1 MMGFK
6 HAVAMVLISAA
17 SLGAM
22 AADAA
27 NDSWWAQFKA
37 YTHQQK
43 NDAVK
48 AGKAFIADTD
58 KKIDELKTQTR
69 NASAETKAAHEKNM
83 AELQDKK
90 KAAQAELAKLEKS
103 TSEVWDAT
111 KTGFSNAA
119 RELGQAYDKAVAAA
133 RK

>member
-1 MMGFK
+1 MMRFR
-6 HAVAMVLISAA
+6 HAVALALIGAT
-17 SLGAM
+17 SLGAL

-37 YTHQQK
+37 FTHQQK

-48 AGKAFIADTD
+48 AGKTLIADTD
-58 KKIDELKTQTR
+58 RKIDELKAETR
-69 NASAETKAAHEKNM
+69 NASAETKAAHEKNL

-103 TSEVWDAT
+103 GSEVWDAT

-119 RELGQAYDKAVAAA
+119 RELGQAYDRAVAAV
-133 RK
+133 KK